1 MTEKE
6 RKEGRKEDRE
16 RERELKGDRDT
27 PSLPTW
33 LPWLGLGQAKTWR

>member
-6 RKEGRKEDRE
+6 RKEGRKED